1 MWTLQV
7 VTSVYMTVK
16 IRVSDFT
23 INLSLGPF
31 AITQQRARDVDF
43 SVSVYTDDIVFMM
56 PFKVEND
63 PGIIMRPFGWRVWI
77 IVLLVPP
84 AYLLILGLSDF
95 AFEGNNVRWWE
106 LTDFTVRHLFMHSV
120 PKLPESTSYKRI
132 FSITWI
138 ATQTIMAVVYA
149 GFFYTAGL
157 GYYRYYF
164 RILRLQAY

>member
-1 MWTLQV
+1 M
-7 VTSVYMTVK
+7 
-16 IRVSDFT
+16 IE
-23 INLSLGPF
+23 LSPGPF
-31 AITQQRARDVDF
+31 AIMPQRARDVDF
-43 SVSVYTDDIVFMM
+43 SITLYQDDTVFMM
-56 PFKVEND
+56 PLNIEKD
-63 PGIIMRPFGWRVWI
+63 SRIIMRPFEWRVWI
-77 IVLLVPP
+77 LVLLAPP

-149 GFFYTAGL
+149 GFFYTAVL